1 MKRVIFII
9 FLSLGILFLA
19 YLYTDLRGELSRTR
33 LNLEDMRNELSLTKK
48 TLEER
53 EAELEDTKLN
63 LKKTEAELGEKEK
76 EIKALKLDLKKKE
89 DELSLI
95 KKTLKEREAELEDTK
110 LSLKMKEEEIKTLKL
125 NLEDALREIEEL
137 KAFAREE
144 YRRGLEEGFG
154 HGYTIRD
161 PTYEEMVDFI
171 RKDRTDEREYIEGKY
186 ECRHFARDV
195 CNNAEDE
202 GIRCALV
209 LVDFEEGSHAIVGFN
224 TVDKGFV
231 YIEPQ
236 TDEEVEIEVG
246 KKYMGLTVKGVLII
260 W

>member
-1 MKRVIFII
+1 MITKKEVLHIAKLARIK
-9 FLSLGILFLA
+9 LSKKEIEKFQK
-19 YLYTDLRGELSRTR
+19 
-33 LNLEDMRNELSLTKK
+33 ELSLTRK

-53 EAELEDTKLN
+53 EIELEETQLN
-63 LKKTEAELGEKEK
+63 LKEVQ
-76 EIKALKLDLKKKE
+76 
-89 DELSLI
+89 DEL
-95 KKTLKEREAELEDTK
+95 AD
-110 LSLKMKEEEIKTLKL
+110 KEEEIKTLKS

-137 KAFAREE
+137 KEFAEEE

-224 TVDKGFV
+224 TVDKGFI